1 MIDFLTFD
9 SRSLSFAIFVYI
21 LLYDEKF
28 SVKCVCNFGKRYIL
42 KSFAKEWHIG
52 DFSRVVCEF
61 DGQEHEVK
69 ENKLKIYVLDIY
81 FVFISF
87 RLKY

>member
-1 MIDFLTFD
+1 MRD
-9 SRSLSFAIFVYI
+9 
-21 LLYDEKF
+21 
-28 SVKCVCNFGKRYIL
+28 FGKRYIK

-69 ENKLKIYVLDIY
+69 KNEHKIYVLDIY

>member
-1 MIDFLTFD
+1 M
-9 SRSLSFAIFVYI
+9 Y
-21 LLYDEKF
+21 
-28 SVKCVCNFGKRYIL
+28 L
-42 KSFAKEWHIG
+42 KSFAKEWQIG

-87 RLKY
+87 RLKYWSNILAIPKFIVSKFWAMDTKK